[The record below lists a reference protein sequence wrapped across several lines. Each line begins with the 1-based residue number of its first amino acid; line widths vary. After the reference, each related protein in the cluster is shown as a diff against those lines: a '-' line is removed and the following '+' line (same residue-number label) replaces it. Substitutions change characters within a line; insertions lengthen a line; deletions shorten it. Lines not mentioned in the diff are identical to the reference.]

1 MCPDHGLYRY
11 QRGVGLPLAIF
22 LITVMALI
30 VATIAQLQEA
40 TGEMEGLDIQ
50 SGRAYYAA
58 ESGAQLGMTFQDEGD
73 GCGFTQQ
80 TFTGFTQGLEGCEA
94 VVTCQALGGGTEPM
108 FRIESEGECGSG
120 QDRARRTV
128 EVLAR

>member
-1 MCPDHGLYRY
+1 MCPDHCLYRY

-30 VATIAQLQEA
+30 VATIAQLQQT

-58 ESGAQLGMTFQDEGD
+58 ESGAQLGMTFQDEGE
-73 GCGFTQQ
+73 GCGFSQQ
-80 TFTGFTQGLEGCEA
+80 TFNGFQQGIEGCEA
-94 VVTCQALGGGTEPM
+94 TVTCQELGGADPM
-108 FRIESEGECGSG
+108 FEIESVGECGSG